1 MKARLILN
9 QRIKSDVRYK
19 YRDLKTALDW
29 TVLLYLLIPA
39 LAIFIAMYMSWWK
52 EAPVWTASIP
62 EEMSFVVL
70 YFYSTALSFRT
81 YVEEAD
87 QVFVMRYEQGM
98 LNYKK
103 WYTLYSLLRTVI
115 WTIGGTFILLP
126 LLVVGWGWNGE
137 EIIKLVVNLLL
148 VSLNVTLGKH
158 LIKLTVSS
166 VLLKWM
172 MIGFMYLIGLAFV
185 SIVTSER
192 FGGALYVFI
201 LSMSTIS
208 LVFLIRLRFT
218 VNGTFFRDIIME
230 RGYKQH
236 FTKLF
241 LGPSGSVS
249 TPLIQRRRPLLFR
262 GARLVFKKNDPVS
275 RILDLYVK
283 WLFRSFDKLQFYLQV
298 VGWSVLAIF
307 LLPLVIKFIV
317 LGFSFYALV
326 GLSRA
331 DWKEFSDH
339 QYMKLF
345 QLEESVRSE
354 ADQRI
359 WKIISLPC
367 FLLLC
372 AVTGVAIWV
381 QVL

>member
-1 MKARLILN
+1 MMKARLILN
-9 QRIKSDVRYK
+9 KRIKSDARYK
-19 YRDLKTALDW
+19 YRDLQTAIDW
-29 TVLLYLLIPA
+29 TVLLYILIPA
-39 LAIFIAMYMSWWK
+39 VAIFIAMYTSWWK
-52 EAPVWTASIP
+52 EAPEWTASIP
-62 EEMSFVVL
+62 EEISLIFL
-70 YFYSTALSFRT
+70 YFFSTALSFRT

-87 QVFVMRYEQGM
+87 QVFVMRDEHGM

-115 WTIGGTFILLP
+115 WTIVGICILLP

-137 EIIKLVVNLLL
+137 EIIKLCLNLIL

-158 LIKLTVSS
+158 LIKLIISF
-166 VLLKWM
+166 VLFRLM
-172 MIGFMYLIGLAFV
+172 TIGLLNVVGLAFIY
-185 SIVTSER
+185 IVTNELY
-192 FGGALYVFI
+192 GNALYVFL
-201 LSMSTIS
+201 LSISSIS
-208 LVFLIRLRFT
+208 LVLLIRIRMTLK
-218 VNGTFFRDIIME
+218 GTFFQDIIME

-249 TPLIQRRRPLLFR
+249 TPLIQRRRPFLFR
-262 GARLVFKKNDPVS
+262 GTRLVFKKNDPVS

-283 WLFRSFDKLQFYLQV
+283 WLFRSFDKFQFYLQV
-298 VGWSVLAIF
+298 VGWSLVAVIM
-307 LLPLVIKFIV
+307 LPLVIKLIV
-317 LGFSFYALV
+317 LGFSFYALI
-326 GLSRA
+326 GLSHA

-345 QLEESVRSE
+345 QWEESVRSD
-354 ADQRI
+354 ADMRI

-372 AVTGVAIWV
+372 TVTGIAIWV
-381 QVL
+381 